1 MIKVFLIMGTRIAG
15 EHKEAG
21 EVVEVEKKLAKF
33 LIGTQKGEEYDADK
47 HKPKRKAAK

>member
-1 MIKVFLIMGTRIAG
+1 MGTRIAG

-33 LIGTQKGEEYDADK
+33 LFDSKKGEAYDAEK